1 MKTSNYIVS
10 ILFFLA
16 GSSLSMKAQVN
27 EPQDSIVNQ
36 NVTVEREYKPVIQDA
51 GKINSIPNVLDI
63 KTVKSMP
70 DYSNFN
76 LPLNVDFNI
85 HTLAAAELEREKP
98 KETQGGFARLGFG
111 NYFNTLA
118 DFAYPVI
125 KKPDM
130 RLDFSLNHL
139 ATFSEKTHSTTKGA
153 LSFDKLFKKFDF
165 FAGVGGGHEFIK
177 YYGNNFNRNGATN
190 LDSLANLYPIANYS
204 EINRTGLDKN
214 SRNFTLNDLANDSI
228 NNTFWRFN
236 AYGGLRSLPQSDKLR
251 YEARINYNILNTHY
265 GFTEHII
272 HSQAGFNFPIKTHRL
287 GMDLD
292 LYNLIYNSSSVR
304 ALNFM
309 NAYSV
314 FNLNPYYSIERPNWN
329 VRLGVKSSFAFQPGA
344 FKAYPSADVHG
355 EWKMIPKYFDLYGGV
370 AGGYEINTLDKIL
383 TENPYMFNET
393 RVNDTYTPF
402 NFFAG
407 IKIKPLYNLLLDGY
421 VDYRFIADQY
431 FFVNKEYELSPL
443 IYGANS
449 NLYTNRFD
457 VLYSN
462 ATLMKIGF
470 RANYNLRN
478 TVNVELKGAYNGWNV
493 DQELQAWNK
502 PQWEASLNTAVRINR
517 NLNVSVIGFYE
528 SGCFAKMGASAVAL
542 NPKIDINLGASYLF
556 NSWFTGF
563 AKINNLINNPYQY
576 YYGYDVQGL
585 NVMVGG
591 AVSF

>member
-165 FAGVGGGHEFIK
+165 FTGVGGGHEFIK

-214 SRNFTLNDLANDSI
+214 PRNFTLNDLANDSI

-355 EWKMIPKYFDLYGGV
+355 EWKMIPKYFD
-370 AGGYEINTLDKIL
+370 
-383 TENPYMFNET
+383 
-393 RVNDTYTPF
+393 
-402 NFFAG
+402 
-407 IKIKPLYNLLLDGY
+407 
-421 VDYRFIADQY
+421 
-431 FFVNKEYELSPL
+431 
-443 IYGANS
+443 
-449 NLYTNRFD
+449 
-457 VLYSN
+457 
-462 ATLMKIGF
+462 
-470 RANYNLRN
+470 
-478 TVNVELKGAYNGWNV
+478 
-493 DQELQAWNK
+493 
-502 PQWEASLNTAVRINR
+502 
-517 NLNVSVIGFYE
+517 
-528 SGCFAKMGASAVAL
+528 
-542 NPKIDINLGASYLF
+542 
-556 NSWFTGF
+556 
-563 AKINNLINNPYQY
+563 
-576 YYGYDVQGL
+576 
-585 NVMVGG
+585 
-591 AVSF
+591 

>member
-1 MKTSNYIVS
+1 
-10 ILFFLA
+10 
-16 GSSLSMKAQVN
+16 MKAQVN

-153 LSFDKLFKKFDF
+153 LSYDKLFKKFDF

>member
-153 LSFDKLFKKFDF
+153 LSYDKLFKKFDF

-329 VRLGVKSSFAFQPGA
+329 VRLGVKSSFVFQPGA

-355 EWKMIPKYFDLYGGV
+355 EWKLIPKYFDLYGGV